1 MFYSRKL
8 HHRIN
13 GIHERAFRVS
23 YQKYKSTFLEL
34 LQKDNFVTIHQKNL
48 QVLATE
54 IFKAKIDL
62 SLEIVKEGFE
72 LKDPSYSFKLPRK
85 SLCLRKC

>member
-8 HHRIN
+8 RYRIN

-23 YQKYKSTFLEL
+23 YQNYKSTFLEL

-62 SLEIVKEGFE
+62 SLEIVKEVFE
-72 LKDPSYSFKLPRK
+72 LKDPSYSFKLTRK
-85 SLCLRKC
+85 LLCSRKC